1 MKKIHINRIKE
12 LSDLVKLKL
21 TSEELETL
29 SIDLNDILDSF
40 EKLNRLKINSYN
52 EFDDD
57 LKDKNITRQDM
68 NRKSWDKSTLLKN
81 APNHDGD
88 ELNIEY
94 VLGDD

>member
-1 MKKIHINRIKE
+1 MKKIHTDRIKE

-21 TSEELETL
+21 TSQELETL
-29 SIDLNDILDSF
+29 SVDLNDILDSF
-40 EKLNRLKINSYN
+40 EKLNKLKINSFN

-57 LKDKNITRQDM
+57 LKEKNITRKDI
-68 NRKSWDKSTLLKN
+68 NHKSWDKSTLLKN
-81 APNHDGD
+81 APNHDGN

>member
-1 MKKIHINRIKE
+1 
-12 LSDLVKLKL
+12 
-21 TSEELETL
+21 
-29 SIDLNDILDSF
+29 
-40 EKLNRLKINSYN
+40 
-52 EFDDD
+52 
-57 LKDKNITRQDM
+57 M

>member
-1 MKKIHINRIKE
+1 MKKIHIDRIKE
-12 LSDLVKLKL
+12 LSALVKLKL
-21 TSEELETL
+21 TSEELESL

-57 LKDKNITRQDM
+57 LKDKNITRKDM

>member
-1 MKKIHINRIKE
+1 MKKIHIDRIKE

-29 SIDLNDILDSF
+29 SVDLNDILDSF
-40 EKLNRLKINSYN
+40 DKLNSLEINVFN

-57 LKDKNITRQDM
+57 LKDKNITRKDIQH
-68 NRKSWDKSTLLKN
+68 KSWNKSILLSY
-81 APNHDGD
+81 APNHDGN

>member
-1 MKKIHINRIKE
+1 MKTIHTDRIKE

-57 LKDKNITRQDM
+57 LKDKNITRKDM

>member
-1 MKKIHINRIKE
+1 MKDK
-12 LSDLVKLKL
+12 
-21 TSEELETL
+21 
-29 SIDLNDILDSF
+29 SF
-40 EKLNRLKINSYN
+40 DKLNSLEINVFN

-57 LKDKNITRQDM
+57 LKDKNITRKDM

>member
-1 MKKIHINRIKE
+1 MKKIHIDRIKE

-57 LKDKNITRQDM
+57 LKDKNITRKDM

-88 ELNIEY
+88 
-94 VLGDD
+94 

>member
-1 MKKIHINRIKE
+1 MKKIHIDRIKE

-29 SIDLNDILDSF
+29 SVDLNDILDSF
-40 EKLNRLKINSYN
+40 DKLNSLEINVFN

-57 LKDKNITRQDM
+57 LKDKNIIRKDI
-68 NRKSWDKSTLLKN
+68 NNKSWDKSTLLSI
-81 APNHDGD
+81 APNHDGN

>member
-1 MKKIHINRIKE
+1 MEKFVINYSFLQYFINHY
-12 LSDLVKLKL
+12 
-21 TSEELETL
+21 
-29 SIDLNDILDSF
+29 LN
-40 EKLNRLKINSYN
+40 N

-57 LKDKNITRQDM
+57 LKDKNITRKDM

>member
-1 MKKIHINRIKE
+1 MITEIQTSLNNNDKKYRHY
-12 LSDLVKLKL
+12 
-21 TSEELETL
+21 
-29 SIDLNDILDSF
+29 
-40 EKLNRLKINSYN
+40 RLKINSYN

-57 LKDKNITRQDM
+57 LKDKNITRKDM

>member
-1 MKKIHINRIKE
+1 MKKIHTDRIKE
-12 LSDLVKLKL
+12 LSNLVKLKL

-29 SIDLNDILDSF
+29 SVDLNDILDSF
-40 EKLNRLKINSYN
+40 EKLNRLKINSFN

-57 LKDKNITRQDM
+57 LKDKNITRIEI
-68 NRKSWDKSTLLKN
+68 NHKSWDKAILLRN
-81 APNHDGD
+81 APNHDGN